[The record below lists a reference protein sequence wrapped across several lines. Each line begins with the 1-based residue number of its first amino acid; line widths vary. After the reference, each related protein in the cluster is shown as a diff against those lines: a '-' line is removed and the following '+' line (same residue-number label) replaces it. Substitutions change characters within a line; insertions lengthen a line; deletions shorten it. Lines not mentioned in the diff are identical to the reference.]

1 MPNSSPTATE
11 QLGLTAAF
19 LKCASAYNFRCRKI
33 GLPMVT
39 WLMKANLRK
48 HGFPVYLRVGTDDYM
63 ILKQIFVEDEYAPLR
78 DLPEPKCIVDCGGS
92 VGFSS
97 LYFARAY
104 PSARI
109 IAIEPAECN
118 SSVFLQNLSEYGNR
132 VQLIKSAVWSHPAR
146 LIIRNAP
153 ITNLATI
160 SVREARADEREDL
173 MSIDIPTILDR
184 FKLAAIDLL
193 KIDIE
198 GAESELFEEPLCH
211 TWLPRVR
218 NIAIELHNET
228 AKSRFFAAMQQ
239 YRCETIESGE
249 LTICRNIASKHF
261 GRNKAQ

>member
-11 QLGLTAAF
+11 QLGMTAAL
-19 LKCASAYNFRCRKI
+19 LKCALAYNFRCHKI
-33 GLPMVT
+33 GLPSFT

-48 HGFPVYLRVGTDDYM
+48 YGFPVYLRVGTSDYD

-78 DLPEPKCIVDCGGS
+78 HLSEPKCIVDCGAN

-109 IAIEPAECN
+109 IAIEPDAGN
-118 SSVFLQNLSEYGNR
+118 AAVFQRNLSLYSDR
-132 VQLIKSAVWSHPAR
+132 VELIQSALWSRAAR
-146 LIIRNAP
+146 LVVQHAP
-153 ITNLATI
+153 VTFEAAIT
-160 SVREARADEREDL
+160 VREAHDQEREDF
-173 MSIDIPTILDR
+173 MAIDIPSILDR
-184 FKLAAIDLL
+184 FKLPAIDLL

-218 NIAIELHNET
+218 NIAIEIHNET

-239 YRCETIESGE
+239 YHCETIESGE
-249 LTICRNIASKHF
+249 LTICRNIRSGSH
-261 GRNKAQ
+261 NS